1 MLKFKLYTFAILFS
15 IITSKSYAQF
25 FEIYQAVDVEKYQGK
40 NFILEGKIFYMDNIT
55 NSSWAVL
62 GARSINADGKQLKQT
77 FYNDNAS
84 DYFKKNEWSAYELSG
99 KIEKGAKYLAT
110 SIAISGNDSYYLDD
124 FKLFIKDGK
133 NKIEIPLKN
142 GDFETNTILN
152 WQSMG
157 LDKNTKLTLSKEK
170 AYSGAQSLFI
180 DNSKVQSAPT
190 LGNNST
196 VGKYAEVNGIKL
208 YYEIYGEGE
217 PLLLL
222 HGNNS
227 SIASFENQ
235 VEILSKKYKVIALDS
250 RGQGKSTGDSKKIT
264 YELMAKDVN
273 ELLQHL
279 QLKNVNI
286 LGWSDG
292 GNIALIVAMQYPDK
306 VKKMAVMGTVLFNN
320 DSSVTTETNTLIR
333 KQVKEMRDKGV
344 DESNMDYRLKML
356 LLTEPNINPD
366 SLKKIQAPTLV
377 IAGQYDV
384 VKEKHS
390 KLIAEKIQNSK
401 LLIFK
406 GADHEA
412 PKKIPQLFNK
422 AVLDFFEK

>member
-1 MLKFKLYTFAILFS
+1 MI
-15 IITSKSYAQF
+15 
-25 FEIYQAVDVEKYQGK
+25 
-40 NFILEGKIFYMDNIT
+40 
-55 NSSWAVL
+55 
-62 GARSINADGKQLKQT
+62 
-77 FYNDNAS
+77 
-84 DYFKKNEWSAYELSG
+84 
-99 KIEKGAKYLAT
+99 
-110 SIAISGNDSYYLDD
+110 
-124 FKLFIKDGK
+124 
-133 NKIEIPLKN
+133 
-142 GDFETNTILN
+142 
-152 WQSMG
+152 
-157 LDKNTKLTLSKEK
+157 
-170 AYSGAQSLFI
+170 QSLFI
-180 DNSKVQSAPT
+180 DNSAVQSAPT
-190 LGNNST
+190 LGNNPT
-196 VGKYAEVNGIKL
+196 VGKYAELNGIKL

-250 RGQGKSTGDSKKIT
+250 RGQGKSTGDSTKIT

-273 ELLQHL
+273 EFLQQL

-320 DSSVTTETNTLIR
+320 DSSVTPETNKLIR
-333 KQVKEMRDKGV
+333 QQVKEMKDKGIA
-344 DESNMDYRLKML
+344 ESNMDYRLKTL

-377 IAGQYDV
+377 MAGQYDV

-401 LLIFK
+401 FLIFK

-412 PKKIPQLFNK
+412 PKKIPQLFNR
-422 AVLDFFEK
+422 AVLDFLEK